1 MVNVLTS
8 KKRMDKFKIL
18 SDVWGYNSFR
28 PGQQEII
35 DHLIKKEKLLAIM
48 PTGAGKSL
56 CYQLPALLF
65 KNQTIV
71 ISPLKA
77 LMDDQ
82 VFALKDLGVKA
93 ERVHSGM
100 IESEKNKV
108 WKDFKNKK
116 LRFYIFHLSL
126 FFVIQF

>member
-82 VFALKDLGVKA
+82 VFALKDLGVKDL
-93 ERVHSGM
+93 
-100 IESEKNKV
+100 N
-108 WKDFKNKK
+108 
-116 LRFYIFHLSL
+116 
-126 FFVIQF
+126 